1 MSSKQF
7 TFLQIENVVNNIEN
21 AESLINEKIKN
32 LETIEF
38 QFQYKILKL
47 KLFQIYILYITA
59 GKTPSP
65 NEG

>member
-32 LETIEF
+32 LETIEINR
-38 QFQYKILKL
+38 KK
-47 KLFQIYILYITA
+47 
-59 GKTPSP
+59 
-65 NEG
+65 